1 MTSFI
6 LLMMITPLLNYLI
19 NNYDKRLLQ
28 YCILGI
34 VIVADIYPLFN
45 NSPLGGTLSSSVLII
60 SYLISVYIRKYELDV
75 KNYLIAILVI

>member
-45 NSPLGGTLSSSVLII
+45 NSPLVGTLSSSVLIS
-60 SYLISVYIRKYELDV
+60 SYLISGYIRKYELDV